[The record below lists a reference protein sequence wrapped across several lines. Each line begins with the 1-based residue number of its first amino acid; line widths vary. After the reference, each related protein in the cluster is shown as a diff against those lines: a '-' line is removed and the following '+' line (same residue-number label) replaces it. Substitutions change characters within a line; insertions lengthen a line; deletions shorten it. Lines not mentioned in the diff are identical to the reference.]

1 MDPISLIIA
10 ALAAG
15 AIAGVKDTAGQTV
28 KDAYA
33 GLKALIRRRFVGNTE
48 AEAALGQL
56 EQQPEADQAPLAQHL
71 QAAGAADDEEIVRA
85 AQALLKEA
93 DPTGARAGKYHV
105 RITGGKGIVV
115 GDRATVTM
123 NFNDGG

>member
-15 AIAGVKDTAGQTV
+15 AIAGVKDTAGQAV

-33 GLKALIRRRFVGNTE
+33 GLKALIRRRFSGNPE
-48 AEAALGQL
+48 AEAALGQA
-56 EQQPEADQAPLAQHL
+56 ERQPESDQAPLAQHL
-71 QAAGAADDEEIVRA
+71 QAAGAADDEELIRA
-85 AQALLKEA
+85 AQAVLKQA
-93 DPTGARAGKYHV
+93 DPAGAGTGKYDV

-115 GDRATVTM
+115 GDSATVTM
-123 NFNDGG
+123 NFNDGD